1 MTQDHQS
8 EPGRGREAGR
18 RDLQRER
25 LIGRVESA
33 LIIGLFAVVCG
44 HNYTAK
50 EQYSSSIIIPKGYVQ
65 VEGDIITTESNAAL
79 LLGNQTGI
87 NPNFAY
93 APSRLWPN

>member
-8 EPGRGREAGR
+8 EPGRGRGAGR

-50 EQYSSSIIIPKGYVQ
+50 GQYSSSIIIPKGYVQ
-65 VEGDIITTESNAAL
+65 VEGDIITTESQGYRQSQKGVGKLAATRR
-79 LLGNQTGI
+79 GAVI
-87 NPNFAY
+87 
-93 APSRLWPN
+93 